1 MRQAKSLTEKAKTT
15 VAFDVC
21 KAALD
26 VHIRVDGKAFQVPN
40 TYEGFDQ
47 IAVMLADYDVSL
59 LLMESTG
66 GYEDAAACNFQSLG
80 YDVAVINPRHGRNF
94 AMAMGKFAKTDRIDA
109 AILAD
114 FAAVIDSRPDRAR
127 FIKPPTDEERK
138 FLSQMVARRR
148 QVVDLLSTEKQ
159 RLSHADDYAKQ
170 SINKVVAFI
179 ESQLDEINKDVS
191 FYLKKNYSGLSKMLS
206 EIPGIGELSV
216 GLLVGDV
223 PELGQIGNRQLSAVI
238 GVAPFNHD
246 SGKMRG
252 KRCISGGRQNVR
264 NVLFMGVMS
273 ATRYN
278 PVIKAFYDRLIN
290 KGKPKR
296 VAYIACVHKL
306 LRIINAMVRDGTSF
320 NPDLHAVI

>member
-1 MRQAKSLTEKAKTT
+1 MRQAKSLAEKAKTT

-26 VHIRVDGKAFQVPN
+26 VHIQVDGKAFQVPN

-47 IAVMLADYDVSL
+47 IALVLADYDVSL
-59 LLMESTG
+59 VLMESTG

-80 YDVAVINPRHGRNF
+80 YDVAVINPRHARNF
-94 AMAMGKFAKTDRIDA
+94 AMAMGQLAKTDRLDA

-114 FAAVIDSRPDRAR
+114 FAAVIDTRPDRAR
-127 FIKPPTDEERK
+127 YIKPPTDGERK
-138 FLSQMVARRR
+138 FISQLIARRR
-148 QVVDLLSTEKQ
+148 QIVDLISTERQ
-159 RLSHADDYAKQ
+159 RLAHADDYAKA
-170 SINKVVAFI
+170 SINIIINFLDV
-179 ESQLDEINKDVS
+179 QLKEINSDIS
-191 FYLKKNYSGLSKMLS
+191 FHVKKNFSDLSNLLS

-216 GLLVGDV
+216 GFLVGDV

-320 NPDLHAVI
+320 NPDLHAVS

>member
-47 IAVMLADYDVSL
+47 VALVLADYDVSL
-59 LLMESTG
+59 VLMESTG
-66 GYEDAAACNFQSLG
+66 GYEDAVACYFQSVG

-114 FAAVIDSRPDRAR
+114 FAAVIDTRPDRAR

-179 ESQLDEINKDVS
+179 ESQLVEINKDVS

-320 NPDLHAVI
+320 NPDLHAAI

>member
-47 IAVMLADYDVSL
+47 IALVLADYDVSL

-320 NPDLHAVI
+320 NPDLHAVS

>member
-47 IAVMLADYDVSL
+47 IALVLADYDVSL
-59 LLMESTG
+59 VLMESTG
-66 GYEDAAACNFQSLG
+66 GYEDAAACYFQSVG

-114 FAAVIDSRPDRAR
+114 FAAVIDTRPDRAR

-179 ESQLDEINKDVS
+179 ESQLAEINKDVS

-320 NPDLHAVI
+320 NPDLHAVS

>member
-21 KAALD
+21 KAVLD

-47 IAVMLADYDVSL
+47 IALVLADYDVSL

-320 NPDLHAVI
+320 NPDLHAVS

>member
-47 IAVMLADYDVSL
+47 IALVLADYDVSL
-59 LLMESTG
+59 VLMESTG
-66 GYEDAAACNFQSLG
+66 GYEDAAACNFHSLG

-94 AMAMGKFAKTDRIDA
+94 AMAMGKFAKTDRLDA

-114 FAAVIDSRPDRAR
+114 FAAVIDTRPDRAR

-320 NPDLHAVI
+320 NPDLHAVS

>member
-1 MRQAKSLTEKAKTT
+1 MRLHKSLTEKAKTT

-21 KAALD
+21 KAVLD

-40 TYEGFDQ
+40 TDEGFDQ
-47 IAVMLADYDVSL
+47 ISVILADYDVSL
-59 LLMESTG
+59 ILLESTG
-66 GYEDAAACNFQSLG
+66 GYEDAAACYFQSVG
-80 YDVAVINPRHGRNF
+80 FDVVVINPRHARNF
-94 AMAMGKFAKTDRIDA
+94 AMAMGQLAKTDRLDA

-170 SINKVVAFI
+170 SIDKMIISI
-179 ESQLDEINKDVS
+179 ESQLKEINEDISV
-191 FYLKKNYSGLSKMLS
+191 YVKKNYADLSKMLS
-206 EIPGIGELSV
+206 KVPGIGTLSI
-216 GLLVGDV
+216 GLLIGDV
-223 PELGQIGNRQLSAVI
+223 PELGNIGNRQLSAVI

-246 SGKMRG
+246 SGKRRG

-264 NVLFMGVMS
+264 NVLFMGIMA
-273 ATRYN
+273 ATRFN
-278 PVIKAFYDRLIN
+278 PVIKAFYERLIN

-320 NPDLHAVI
+320 NPELHTVI

>member
-1 MRQAKSLTEKAKTT
+1 MRPLKSLTEKVKTT

-21 KAALD
+21 KAVLD
-26 VHIRVDGKAFQVPN
+26 VHVRVDARAFQVPN

-47 IAVMLADYDVSL
+47 IALVLADYDVSL
-59 LLMESTG
+59 VLMESTG
-66 GYEDAAACNFQSLG
+66 GYEDAAACYFQSVG
-80 YDVAVINPRHGRNF
+80 YDVAVVNPRHARNF
-94 AMAMGKFAKTDRIDA
+94 AIAMGQLAKTDRLDA

-114 FAAVIDSRPDRAR
+114 FAAVIDTRPDRAR

-170 SINKVVAFI
+170 SINKMIHFI
-179 ESQLDEINKDVS
+179 ESQLKEINKDVS
-191 FYLKKNYSGLSKMLS
+191 FYLKKNYSGLSKLLS
-206 EIPGIGELSV
+206 GIPGIGELSV
-216 GLLVGDV
+216 GLLIGDV

-246 SGKMRG
+246 SGKRRG
-252 KRCISGGRQNVR
+252 KRCISGGRQDVR
-264 NVLFMGVMS
+264 NVLYMGVMS
-273 ATRYN
+273 ATRFN
-278 PVIKAFYDRLIN
+278 PVIKEFFDRLIS
-290 KGKPKR
+290 KGKPKKL
-296 VAYIACVHKL
+296 AYIACVHKL

>member
-1 MRQAKSLTEKAKTT
+1 MRPLKSLTEKVKTT

-21 KAALD
+21 KAVLD
-26 VHIRVDGKAFQVPN
+26 VHIRVDAKAFQVPN

-59 LLMESTG
+59 VLMESTG
-66 GYEDAAACNFQSLG
+66 GYEDAAACYFQSVG
-80 YDVAVINPRHGRNF
+80 YDVAVVNPRHARNF
-94 AMAMGKFAKTDRIDA
+94 AIAMGQLAKTDRLDA

-114 FAAVIDSRPDRAR
+114 FAAVIDTRPDRAR

-170 SINKVVAFI
+170 SINKMIHFI
-179 ESQLDEINKDVS
+179 ESQLKEINKDVS
-191 FYLKKNYSGLSKMLS
+191 FYLKKNYSGLSNLLS

-246 SGKMRG
+246 SGKRRG
-252 KRCISGGRQNVR
+252 KRCISGGRQDVR
-264 NVLFMGVMS
+264 NVLYMGVMS
-273 ATRYN
+273 ATRFN
-278 PVIKAFYDRLIN
+278 PVIKEFFDRLIA
-290 KGKPKR
+290 KGKPKKL
-296 VAYIACVHKL
+296 AYIACVHKL

>member
-1 MRQAKSLTEKAKTT
+1 MRQHKSLTEKAKTT

-21 KAALD
+21 KAVLD
-26 VHIRVDGKAFQVPN
+26 VHIRVDGKAFQVSN

-59 LLMESTG
+59 ILMESTG
-66 GYEDAAACNFQSLG
+66 GYEDAAACYFQSVG
-80 YDVAVINPRHGRNF
+80 YDVAVVNPRHARNF
-94 AMAMGKFAKTDRIDA
+94 AIAMGQLAKTDRLDA

-114 FAAVIDSRPDRAR
+114 FAAVIDTRPDRAR

-170 SINKVVAFI
+170 SINKMIHFI
-179 ESQLDEINKDVS
+179 ESQLKEINKDVS
-191 FYLKKNYSGLSKMLS
+191 FYLKKNYSGLSKLLS

-216 GLLVGDV
+216 GLLIGDV

-246 SGKMRG
+246 SGKRRG
-252 KRCISGGRQNVR
+252 KRCISGGRQDVR
-264 NVLFMGVMS
+264 NVLYMGVMS
-273 ATRYN
+273 ATRFN
-278 PVIKAFYDRLIN
+278 PVIKEFFDRLIS
-290 KGKPKR
+290 KGKPKKL
-296 VAYIACVHKL
+296 AYIACVHKL

-320 NPDLHAVI
+320 NPDLHTAS

>member
-47 IAVMLADYDVSL
+47 IALVLADYDVSL
-59 LLMESTG
+59 VLMESTG
-66 GYEDAAACNFQSLG
+66 GYEDAAACYFQSVG

-114 FAAVIDSRPDRAR
+114 FAAVIDTRPDRAR

-170 SINKVVAFI
+170 SINKVIAFI
-179 ESQLDEINKDVS
+179 ESQLAEINKDVS

-278 PVIKAFYDRLIN
+278 PVIKSFYDRLIN

-320 NPDLHAVI
+320 NPDLHAVS

>member
-1 MRQAKSLTEKAKTT
+1 MRQANSLIQKVKTS

-21 KAALD
+21 KAVLD
-26 VHIRVDGKAFQVPN
+26 VHIRVDAKAFQVPN

-59 LLMESTG
+59 VLMESTG
-66 GYEDAAACNFQSLG
+66 GYEDAAACYFQSVG
-80 YDVAVINPRHGRNF
+80 YDVAVVNPRHARNF
-94 AMAMGKFAKTDRIDA
+94 AIAMGQLAKTDRLDA

-114 FAAVIDSRPDRAR
+114 FAAVIDTRPDRAR

-148 QVVDLLSTEKQ
+148 QVVDLLATEKQ

-170 SINKVVAFI
+170 SINKMIHFI
-179 ESQLDEINKDVS
+179 ESQLKEINKDVS

-206 EIPGIGELSV
+206 EIPGVGELSV
-216 GLLVGDV
+216 GLLIGDV

-246 SGKMRG
+246 SGKRRG
-252 KRCISGGRQNVR
+252 KRCISGGRQDVR
-264 NVLFMGVMS
+264 NVLYMGVMS
-273 ATRYN
+273 ATRFN
-278 PVIKAFYDRLIN
+278 PVIKEFFDRLIA
-290 KGKPKR
+290 KGKPKKL
-296 VAYIACVHKL
+296 AYIACVHKL

-320 NPDLHAVI
+320 NPDLHAVS

>member
-1 MRQAKSLTEKAKTT
+1 MRQVKSLAEKAKTT

-47 IAVMLADYDVSL
+47 IALVLADYDVSL
-59 LLMESTG
+59 VLMESTG
-66 GYEDAAACNFQSLG
+66 GYEDASACYFQSVG

-114 FAAVIDSRPDRAR
+114 FAAVIDTRPDRAR

-320 NPDLHAVI
+320 NPDLHAVS

>member
-1 MRQAKSLTEKAKTT
+1 MTEKVKTT

-21 KAALD
+21 KAVLD
-26 VHIRVDGKAFQVPN
+26 VHIRVDAKAFQVPN

-59 LLMESTG
+59 VLMESTG
-66 GYEDAAACNFQSLG
+66 GYEDAAACYFQSVG
-80 YDVAVINPRHGRNF
+80 YDVAVVNPRHARNF
-94 AMAMGKFAKTDRIDA
+94 AIAMGQLAKTDRLDA

-114 FAAVIDSRPDRAR
+114 FAAVIDTRPDRAR

-170 SINKVVAFI
+170 SINKMIHFI
-179 ESQLDEINKDVS
+179 ESQLKEINKDVS
-191 FYLKKNYSGLSKMLS
+191 FYLKKNYSGLSNLLS

-246 SGKMRG
+246 SGKRRG
-252 KRCISGGRQNVR
+252 KRCISGGRQDVR
-264 NVLFMGVMS
+264 NVLYMGVMS
-273 ATRYN
+273 ATRFN
-278 PVIKAFYDRLIN
+278 PVIKEFFDRLIA
-290 KGKPKR
+290 KGKPKKL
-296 VAYIACVHKL
+296 AYIACVHKL

>member
-47 IAVMLADYDVSL
+47 IALVLADYDVSL

-66 GYEDAAACNFQSLG
+66 GYEDAAACYFQSVG

-320 NPDLHAVI
+320 NPDLHAVS

>member
-1 MRQAKSLTEKAKTT
+1 MRQHKSLTEKAKTT

-21 KAALD
+21 KAVLD

-40 TYEGFDQ
+40 TDEGFDQ

-59 LLMESTG
+59 ILMESTG
-66 GYEDAAACNFQSLG
+66 GYEDVAACCFQSLG
-80 YDVAVINPRHGRNF
+80 YDVAVINPRHARNF
-94 AMAMGKFAKTDRIDA
+94 AIAMGQLAKTDRLDA

-114 FAAVIDSRPDRAR
+114 FAAVIDTRPDRAR

-148 QVVDLLSTEKQ
+148 QVVDLLATEKQ

-170 SINKVVAFI
+170 SIDKMIISI
-179 ESQLDEINKDVS
+179 ESQLKEINEDISV
-191 FYLKKNYSGLSKMLS
+191 YVKKNYADLSKMLS
-206 EIPGIGELSV
+206 KVPGIGELSV
-216 GLLVGDV
+216 GLLIGDV
-223 PELGQIGNRQLSAVI
+223 PELGNIGNRQLSAVI

-246 SGKMRG
+246 SGKRRG

-264 NVLFMGVMS
+264 NVLYMGIMS

-278 PVIKAFYDRLIN
+278 PVIKAFFDRLIA
-290 KGKPKR
+290 KGKSKKL
-296 VAYIACVHKL
+296 AYIACVHKL

-320 NPDLHAVI
+320 NPELHTVI

>member
-1 MRQAKSLTEKAKTT
+1 MRLHKSLTEKVKTT

-26 VHIRVDGKAFQVPN
+26 VHIHVDAKAFQVPN
-40 TYEGFDQ
+40 THEGFDQ
-47 IAVMLADYDVSL
+47 IALTLADYDVSL
-59 LLMESTG
+59 ILMESTG
-66 GYEDAAACNFQSLG
+66 GYEDAAACYFQSVG
-80 YDVAVINPRHGRNF
+80 YDVAVINPRHARNF
-94 AMAMGKFAKTDRIDA
+94 AKAMGKFAKTDRLDA

-114 FAAVIDSRPDRAR
+114 FAAVIDIRPDRAR
-127 FIKPPTDEERK
+127 YIKPPTDEERK

-148 QVVDLLSTEKQ
+148 QVVDLIATEKQ
-159 RLSHADDYAKQ
+159 RLAHADDYAKA
-170 SINKVVAFI
+170 SINIIINLI
-179 ESQLDEINKDVS
+179 ESQLKEINSDIS
-191 FYLKKNYSGLSKMLS
+191 FYVKKNFSGLSNMLS

-216 GLLVGDV
+216 GLLIGDV

-264 NVLFMGVMS
+264 NVLFMGIMS
-273 ATRYN
+273 ATRFN
-278 PVIKAFYDRLIN
+278 PVIKAFFDRLVA
-290 KGKPKR
+290 KGKSKKL
-296 VAYIACVHKL
+296 AYIACVHKL

>member
-1 MRQAKSLTEKAKTT
+1 MRQLKSLTEKVKTT

-47 IAVMLADYDVSL
+47 IALVLADYDVSL
-59 LLMESTG
+59 ILMESTG

-109 AILAD
+109 AVLAD

-127 FIKPPTDEERK
+127 FIKPPTDAERK

-148 QVVDLLSTEKQ
+148 QVVDLLTTEKQ

-170 SINKVVAFI
+170 SIDKVIGFI

-191 FYLKKNYSGLSKMLS
+191 FYLKKNYSSLSKMLS
-206 EIPGIGELSV
+206 KIPGIGELSV
-216 GLLVGDV
+216 GLLIGDV

-252 KRCISGGRQNVR
+252 RRCISGGRQNVR

-273 ATRYN
+273 ATRFN
-278 PVIKAFYDRLIN
+278 PVIKTFYDRLIN

-320 NPDLHAVI
+320 NPDLHAVS

>member
-47 IAVMLADYDVSL
+47 IALVLADYDVSL
-59 LLMESTG
+59 VLMESTG

-320 NPDLHAVI
+320 NPDLHAVS

>member
-1 MRQAKSLTEKAKTT
+1 MRQVKSENQVKTT

-26 VHIRVDGKAFQVPN
+26 VHIRIDGKAFQVPN

-47 IAVMLADYDVSL
+47 IALTLADYDVSL
-59 LLMESTG
+59 ILMESTG

-94 AMAMGKFAKTDRIDA
+94 AMAMGKLAKTDRIDA

-127 FIKPPTDEERK
+127 YIKPPTDEERK

-159 RLSHADDYAKQ
+159 RLSHADDYARQ
-170 SINKVVAFI
+170 SINKVIVFI

-191 FYLKKNYSGLSKMLS
+191 FYLKKNYSGLSKILS
-206 EIPGIGELSV
+206 KIPGIGELSV
-216 GLLVGDV
+216 GLLIGDV

-273 ATRYN
+273 ATRFN

-306 LRIINAMVRDGTSF
+306 LRIINAMVRDGSSF
-320 NPDLHAVI
+320 NPELHAVS

>member
-1 MRQAKSLTEKAKTT
+1 MRQHKSLTKKVKTT

-21 KAALD
+21 KAVLD
-26 VHIRVDGKAFQVPN
+26 VHIRVDAKAFQVPN
-40 TYEGFDQ
+40 TDEGFDQ
-47 IAVMLADYDVSL
+47 IALMLADYDVSL
-59 LLMESTG
+59 ILMESTG
-66 GYEDAAACNFQSLG
+66 GYEDVAACYFQSVG
-80 YDVAVINPRHGRNF
+80 YDVAVINPRHARNF
-94 AMAMGKFAKTDRIDA
+94 AIAMGQAAKTDRLDA

-148 QVVDLLSTEKQ
+148 QVVDLISTEKQ
-159 RLSHADDYAKQ
+159 RLSHADDYAKA
-170 SINKVVAFI
+170 SIGNIINFL
-179 ESQLDEINKDVS
+179 ESQLKEINSDIS
-191 FYLKKNYSGLSKMLS
+191 FYVKKNFPDLLKMLS
-206 EIPGIGELSV
+206 AVPGIGELSV

-223 PELGQIGNRQLSAVI
+223 PELGRVGNRQLSAVI

-246 SGKMRG
+246 SGKRRG

-264 NVLFMGVMS
+264 NVLFMGIMS

-278 PVIKAFYDRLIN
+278 PVIKAFFDRLVS
-290 KGKPKR
+290 KGKSKKL
-296 VAYIACVHKL
+296 AYIACVHKL

-320 NPDLHAVI
+320 NPDLHAVT

>member
-47 IAVMLADYDVSL
+47 IALVLADYDVSL
-59 LLMESTG
+59 VLMESTG
-66 GYEDAAACNFQSLG
+66 GYEDAAACYFQSVG

-114 FAAVIDSRPDRAR
+114 FAAVIDTRPDRAR

-179 ESQLDEINKDVS
+179 ESQLAEINKDVS

-273 ATRYN
+273 ATRFN

>member
-1 MRQAKSLTEKAKTT
+1 MRPHKSLTQKVKTT

-21 KAALD
+21 KTVLD
-26 VHIRVDGKAFQVPN
+26 VHIRVDAKAFQVPN

-59 LLMESTG
+59 VLMESTG
-66 GYEDAAACNFQSLG
+66 GYEDAAACYFQSVG
-80 YDVAVINPRHGRNF
+80 YDVAVVNPRHARNF
-94 AMAMGKFAKTDRIDA
+94 AIAMGQLAKTDRLDA

-114 FAAVIDSRPDRAR
+114 FAAVIDTRPDRAR
-127 FIKPPTDEERK
+127 FIKPSTDEERK

-148 QVVDLLSTEKQ
+148 QVVDLLATEKQ

-170 SINKVVAFI
+170 SIHKMIHFI
-179 ESQLDEINKDVS
+179 ESQLKEINKDVS
-191 FYLKKNYSGLSKMLS
+191 FYLKKNFSDLSKLLS

-246 SGKMRG
+246 SGKRRG
-252 KRCISGGRQNVR
+252 KRCISGGRQDVR
-264 NVLFMGVMS
+264 NVLYMGVMS
-273 ATRYN
+273 ATRFN
-278 PVIKAFYDRLIN
+278 PVIKAFFDRLISN
-290 KGKPKR
+290 GKPKKL
-296 VAYIACVHKL
+296 AYIACVHKL

-320 NPDLHAVI
+320 NPYLHTVI

>member
-21 KAALD
+21 KAVLD
-26 VHIRVDGKAFQVPN
+26 VHIRVDAKAFQVPN

-59 LLMESTG
+59 VLMESTG
-66 GYEDAAACNFQSLG
+66 GYEDAAACYFQSVG
-80 YDVAVINPRHGRNF
+80 YDVAVVNPRHARNF
-94 AMAMGKFAKTDRIDA
+94 AIAMGQLAKTDHLDA

-114 FAAVIDSRPDRAR
+114 FAAVIDTRPDRAR

-148 QVVDLLSTEKQ
+148 QVVDLLATEKQ

-170 SINKVVAFI
+170 SINKMIHFI
-179 ESQLDEINKDVS
+179 ESQLKEINKDVS
-191 FYLKKNYSGLSKMLS
+191 FYLKKNYSGLSKLLS

-246 SGKMRG
+246 SGKRRG
-252 KRCISGGRQNVR
+252 KRCISGGRQDVR
-264 NVLFMGVMS
+264 NVLYMGVMS
-273 ATRYN
+273 ATRFN
-278 PVIKAFYDRLIN
+278 PVIKEFFDRLIA
-290 KGKPKR
+290 KGKPKKL
-296 VAYIACVHKL
+296 AYIACVHKL

-320 NPDLHAVI
+320 NPDLHAIS

>member
-47 IAVMLADYDVSL
+47 IALVLADYDVSL
-59 LLMESTG
+59 VLMESTG
-66 GYEDAAACNFQSLG
+66 GYEDAAACYFQSVG

-114 FAAVIDSRPDRAR
+114 FAAVIDTRPDRAR

-170 SINKVVAFI
+170 SINKVIAFI
-179 ESQLDEINKDVS
+179 ESQLAEINKDVS

-320 NPDLHAVI
+320 NPDLHAVS

>member
-1 MRQAKSLTEKAKTT
+1 MRQLKSLTEKVKTT

-47 IAVMLADYDVSL
+47 IALVLADYDVSL
-59 LLMESTG
+59 ILMESTG

-109 AILAD
+109 AVLAD

-127 FIKPPTDEERK
+127 FIKPPTDAERK

-148 QVVDLLSTEKQ
+148 QVVDLLTTEKQ

-170 SINKVVAFI
+170 SIDKVIGFI

-191 FYLKKNYSGLSKMLS
+191 FYLKKNYSSLSKMLS
-206 EIPGIGELSV
+206 KIPGIGELSV
-216 GLLVGDV
+216 GLLIGDV

-273 ATRYN
+273 ATRFN

-320 NPDLHAVI
+320 NPDLHTVI

>member
-1 MRQAKSLTEKAKTT
+1 MRQANSLMQKVKTT

-21 KAALD
+21 KAVLD
-26 VHIRVDGKAFQVPN
+26 VHIRVDAKAFQVPN

-59 LLMESTG
+59 VLMESTG
-66 GYEDAAACNFQSLG
+66 GYEDASACYFQSLG
-80 YDVAVINPRHGRNF
+80 YDVAVVNPRHARNF
-94 AMAMGKFAKTDRIDA
+94 AIAMGQLAKTDRLDA

-114 FAAVIDSRPDRAR
+114 FASVIDTRSDRAR

-148 QVVDLLSTEKQ
+148 QVVGLLSTEKQ

-170 SINKVVAFI
+170 SINKMIHFI
-179 ESQLDEINKDVS
+179 DSQLKEINKDVS

-216 GLLVGDV
+216 GLLIGDV
-223 PELGQIGNRQLSAVI
+223 PELGQIGNSQLSAVI

-246 SGKMRG
+246 SGKRRG
-252 KRCISGGRQNVR
+252 KRCISGGRQDVR
-264 NVLFMGVMS
+264 NVLYMGVMS
-273 ATRYN
+273 ATRFN
-278 PVIKAFYDRLIN
+278 PVIKAFFDRLIA
-290 KGKPKR
+290 KGKPKKL
-296 VAYIACVHKL
+296 AYIACVHKL

-320 NPDLHAVI
+320 NPDLHTVS